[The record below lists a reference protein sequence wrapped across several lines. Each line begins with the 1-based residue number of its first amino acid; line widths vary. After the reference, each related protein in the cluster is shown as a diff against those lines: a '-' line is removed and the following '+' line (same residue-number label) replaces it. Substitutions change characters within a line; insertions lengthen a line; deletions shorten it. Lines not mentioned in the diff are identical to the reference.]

1 METAGLTE
9 LEYERMGPVSRG
21 FKRAIADPLV
31 NWILPAR
38 FIRWVLRVTR
48 SEMAAA
54 SWANP
59 GGWKS
64 MVLSYREEM
73 PPQIADRF
81 LLRLGAMPIA
91 LRNRRKL
98 ATEILA
104 RLIRERGDQSSPTNV
119 VCLGAGPGMI
129 CLDAIERSGNPN
141 CRAYLIDQNAESFPF
156 GQALAESKQLAG
168 RVEFIHGDVT
178 HYRSLCKAT
187 PHVVKM
193 IGIIEYLPDA
203 VVLDI
208 ARAIVEA
215 MPAGSVLVANS
226 LTRKHGTDRFFRRVF
241 DLHMIHRTADQVRGL
256 LSDAGL
262 TTEAVF
268 TEPLGVYDVLVCRKK

>member
-1 METAGLTE
+1 LTE
-9 LEYERMGPVSRG
+9 LDYERIGPISRF
-21 FKRAIADPLV
+21 FKRTVINPLI

-48 SEMAAA
+48 SEMAEA

-64 MVLSYREEM
+64 MVLSYREDI
-73 PPQIADRF
+73 PPQVADRF
-81 LLRLGAMPIA
+81 LVRLGAIPIA

-104 RLIRERGDQSSPTNV
+104 RLIRDRGSEGSKGSPTNV

-129 CLDAIERSGNPN
+129 CLDAIQRSGHPD
-141 CRAYLIDQNAESFPF
+141 CRAYLIDLNPESFPF
-156 GQALAESKQLAG
+156 GQALAESKDLAH

-215 MPAGSVLVANS
+215 MPADGVLVANS
-226 LTRKHGTDRFFRRVF
+226 LTRRHGTDRFFRRIF
-241 DLHMIHRTADQVRGL
+241 DLHMIHRTADQVGKL
-256 LSDAGL
+256 LGEAGL
-262 TTEAVF
+262 ATEAVF

>member
-9 LEYERMGPVSRG
+9 LDYERIGPASRLL
-21 FKRAIADPLV
+21 KRAVVNPLI

-38 FIRWVLRVTR
+38 FMRWVLHVTR
-48 SEMAAA
+48 SEVAHT

-64 MVLSYREEM
+64 MVLSYREDM

-81 LLRLGAMPIA
+81 LLRLGAMPMA

-104 RLIRERGDQSSPTNV
+104 RLIRECSHQPTNV

-129 CLDAIERSGNPN
+129 CLDAIEQSGHPD
-141 CRAYLIDQNAESFPF
+141 CRAYLIDLNPDSFAF
-156 GQALAESKQLAG
+156 GQALAESKDLAH

-178 HYRSLCKAT
+178 HYRSLCSAT

-215 MPAGSVLVANS
+215 MPADGVLVANS
-226 LTRKHGTDRFFRRVF
+226 LTQEHGTDRFFRRVF
-241 DLHMIHRTADQVRGL
+241 DLHMIHRTADEVRTL
-256 LSDAGL
+256 LGQAGL
-262 TTEAVF
+262 ATEAVF